1 MTCAYRCISPQCYD
15 EVYAND
21 EVSPLTVQVACT
33 RCMASRHNKS
43 LSAQQDS
50 NVCVPLQIEEG
61 EVDTERGRQFSAC
74 FRKLHKKDSDDKLA
88 EQRKQ
93 RAAEKAAKQ

>member
-21 EVSPLTVQVACT
+21 EVSHMACA
-33 RCMASRHNKS
+33 RCMASRQPACGYQS
-43 LSAQQDS
+43 LSTQQGT
-50 NVCVPLQIEEG
+50 NVCASLQIEEG

-74 FRKLHKKDSDDKLA
+74 FRKLHKKENDDKLA